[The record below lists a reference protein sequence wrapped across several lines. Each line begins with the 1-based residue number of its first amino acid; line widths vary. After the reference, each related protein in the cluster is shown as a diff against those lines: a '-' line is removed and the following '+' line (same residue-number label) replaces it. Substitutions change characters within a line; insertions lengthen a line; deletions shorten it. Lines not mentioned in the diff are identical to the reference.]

1 MKPCTGVLLTFGDSS
16 GNPSR
21 SEKAIADTP
30 HYIIVTITMDAGEA
44 RRVGVLI
51 QELKIRHFGEDNLE
65 RAEFH
70 AHALKNLLFWL
81 VKDMTLVNEGIN
93 AIFDDIVGI
102 VLDMDAIINVV
113 IMDKRPANSAS
124 SPANTVEKSWNG
136 ASSMLCRA
144 LMRSFDPVN
153 MILLDRY
160 DDATNRTVNRT
171 VVQALRP
178 LVNAGNPEEEA
189 AIPRPM
195 FVGSRS
201 CNLVQLAD
209 VIAYI
214 VARVSKKNDA
224 GPFAR
229 WCALLEPKIS
239 HMAYGTVDR

>member
-1 MKPCTGVLLTFGDSS
+1 MEPGTSVLLTFGDSS

-30 HYIIVTITMDAGEA
+30 HYIVVTITMDAREA

-51 QELKIRHFGEDNLE
+51 QKLKIKHFGEDNLE

-81 VKDMTLVNEGIN
+81 FKDMTLVNKGIN
-93 AIFDDIVGI
+93 AIFDDIVDI
-102 VLDMDAIINVV
+102 VLNMDAIINVV
-113 IMDKRPANSAS
+113 IMDKRPANGTS
-124 SPANTVEKSWNG
+124 SPANTVEKSWNS
-136 ASSMLCRA
+136 AFSMLYRA

-160 DDATNRTVNRT
+160 DEATNRTVSRT

-178 LVNAGNPEEEA
+178 LVNAGSPVEEA

-195 FVGSRS
+195 FVTSRS

-209 VIAYI
+209 MIAYI
-214 VARVSKKNDA
+214 VARVNKKKDT

-239 HMAYGTVDR
+239 HMVYDTVDR